1 MRASLRIVIEGRH
14 LQVAM
19 SAVFN
24 IVILNEAKSLRTRLP
39 AENRKFITYH
49 SVHTYLY
56 MHGN

>member
-1 MRASLRIVIEGRH
+1 

-19 SAVFN
+19 SAGFN

-39 AENRKFITYH
+39 AENRKLITYH

-56 MHGN
+56 IHGNSNQQDR